1 MTNIASSEGLM
12 RHTVSV
18 TYIDLTWCRNLIEY
32 TDDITAVAC
41 NQLTGFLLF
50 RSTLD
55 DRDLECRA
63 VRNRCLHYIPDSY
76 VPLRFVA
83 RQLEACL
90 VNTRSDPRFQS
101 RQQNSD
107 KSTLA
112 DLNLRDR
119 MNDRVCVFP
128 FKIRPRKI
136 GSRRIC

>member
-1 MTNIASSEGLM
+1 MPTDADDDAINIRAKQMPTDAGL
-12 RHTVSV
+12 V
-18 TYIDLTWCRNLIEY
+18 TKLT
-32 TDDITAVAC
+32 A
-41 NQLTGFLLF
+41 FLLSP
-50 RSTLD
+50 STLD

-63 VRNRCLHYIPDSY
+63 VRNRCLHCIPDSY

-119 MNDRVCVFP
+119 MNERECV
-128 FKIRPRKI
+128 
-136 GSRRIC
+136 SV